1 MTMTV
6 NGVDMTRFIARN
18 GLKWQRSD
26 VDGSNAGRLANGD
39 MQRDRVATKIRWDLT
54 CRPLTGGELSQ
65 ILSAIEDE
73 YVLVVYTDPVTNSDK
88 TDIFYSNNFPVNLL
102 GVTLSGTEYWT
113 GLTFPL
119 IQR

>member
-1 MTMTV
+1 MTMIV
-6 NGVDMTRFIARN
+6 NRLDMSRFIARS

-39 MQRDRVATKIRWDLT
+39 MQRDRVATKIRWDIT
-54 CRPLTGGELSQ
+54 CRPLTGDELSQ
-65 ILSAIEDE
+65 ILTAISDE
-73 YVLVVYTDPVTNSDK
+73 YVTVVYTDPVTNSDK
-88 TDIFYSNNFPVNLL
+88 TGVFYSNNFPVGLI
-102 GVTLSGTEYWT
+102 GVMASGMEYWT